1 MASFSPRGY
10 GPAGETQVIN
20 ETCGYI
26 TITFSRRCKSFGRI
40 DTELA
45 SQANQYEQYWK
56 SLLQRLVSVIKFIA
70 DRGLLR
76 QLALD
81 ASRGGAS
88 PQKIRETRA

>member
-1 MASFSPRGY
+1 MKHVD
-10 GPAGETQVIN
+10 T
-20 ETCGYI
+20 

-88 PQKIRETRA
+88 PQKIRETRAWRTSA